1 MESSTP
7 LDRVIAGPGT
17 AKRWRSRLRRTAL
30 RLRSISGT
38 RDYNRF
44 VIVGIA
50 RTGSTMLISSLNA
63 HPQALAFGELF
74 RTPEAIGWDI
84 QPYADFASKE
94 LLQLYRNDPCRF
106 LETAVFRR
114 WPSGMRAVGFKI
126 FYYHARQPP
135 YSQVWSYLA
144 QRDDILVLH
153 VKRRNVLAQYLSLKL
168 AHDTNMWHG
177 APSGRR
183 GAQAQP
189 LALDV
194 EGCRKHFVWVRA
206 AERETDARFAAHR
219 MLQVEY
225 ERLAQDQ
232 AAELA
237 RVQEFLGLAP
247 RSLAA
252 RTTRQ
257 RSAPLSQAIA
267 NYEELK
273 AAFADTEWS
282 TFFSERGG

>member
-1 MESSTP
+1 MEPSTP

-17 AKRWRSRLRRTAL
+17 AKRWRSRLRRTAI
-30 RLRSISGT
+30 RLRSISGS
-38 RDYNRF
+38 RNYNRF

-50 RTGSTMLISSLNA
+50 RTGSTMLVSSLNA

-74 RTPEAIGWDI
+74 RTPEAIGWDV
-84 QPYADFASKE
+84 PPFADFTSKE
-94 LLQLYRNDPCRF
+94 LLQLYRNEPCRF
-106 LETAVFRR
+106 LETAVFGR
-114 WPSGMRAVGFKI
+114 WPSRKRAVGFKI
-126 FYYHARQPP
+126 FYYHARQAP

-168 AHDTNMWHG
+168 AHDTSMWHG
-177 APSGRR
+177 APSGPRR
-183 GAQAQP
+183 AQP

-194 EGCRKHFVWVRA
+194 EGCKMHFAWVRS
-206 AERETDARFAAHR
+206 AEKETDAWFSGHR

-257 RSAPLSQAIA
+257 RSVPLSQAIA

-282 TFFSERGG
+282 AFFSKRVE